1 MPALSSLGVRL
12 PAVTSLACIVFGI
25 ASWIVIASQTSN
37 LSNQALNDK
46 GNSTLN
52 QLAEMIRAPL
62 LNNDVVSAQFVLRS
76 ATEDELVFSASLYD
90 IENNLI
96 AKSSQADLLPEALE
110 VFTSNIELE
119 DTLAGTLVVLSL
131 IHISEPTRPY

>member
-12 PAVTSLACIVFGI
+12 PAVTSLVCIVFGI

-37 LSNQALNDK
+37 LSNQVLNDK

-62 LNNDVVSAQFVLRS
+62 LNNDVVSIQFVLRS
-76 ATEDELVFSASLYD
+76 YSKPSRIFKSPNDFFSL
-90 IENNLI
+90 
-96 AKSSQADLLPEALE
+96 
-110 VFTSNIELE
+110 
-119 DTLAGTLVVLSL
+119 
-131 IHISEPTRPY
+131 